1 MKKILLTATFL
12 GLLANSS
19 AHAQPSLAL
28 SLGSGSDADIAQV
41 SLTTNKGFWSHQ
53 FQSGWAVKAHLDLN
67 IAQIDGKLA
76 GANKGIVVLGVTPT
90 LRFEPK
96 SSPGF
101 IEFGI
106 GAHYFD
112 EKTIN
117 NGKSVG
123 THFEFGDLLGIGMK
137 FGGKQQFEAGYRI
150 IHYSNAGMSTNNPG
164 LDFHQ
169 LRLQYNF

>member
-1 MKKILLTATFL
+1 MKNQILFAAIAALSI
-12 GLLANSS
+12 SS
-19 AHAQPSLAL
+19 ANAQSAVGL
-28 SLGSGSDADIAQV
+28 SIGSGSDADIAQV
-41 SLTTNKGFWSHQ
+41 SLITNKGFWTHQ
-53 FQSGWAVKAHLDLN
+53 FQSGWAVKAHLDFN

-117 NGKSVG
+117 SGKSVG
-123 THFEFGDLLGIGMK
+123 THFEFGDLLGVGVR
-137 FGGKQQFEAGYRI
+137 FGAKQQFEAGYRI
-150 IHYSNAGMSTNNPG
+150 IHYSNAGISTNNPG